1 MKSLTDY
8 LLETKKQYVYRVKIA
23 GELAKEPLAHF
34 KDSLSK
40 FDMTNCS
47 EPKKTPITKNPLGFP
62 DLENQ
67 ELHIFDITLN
77 YPANSGQVIDM
88 ARLCGINPAKMIV
101 VDKEWDESMQAEAE
115 QVEDTTRLDTPE
127 YPKQSKEQKEASDKY
142 SESFKD
148 IVQNSADT
156 SFEVAGGKT
165 PKAKF
170 NTDNEMGKDSP
181 MSKVTRPSIAEILK

>member
-23 GELAKEPLAHF
+23 GDLDADALSNFKE
-34 KDSLSK
+34 SLSK
-40 FDMTNCS
+40 FDMTNCT

-67 ELHIFDITLN
+67 ELYIFDITLN
-77 YPANSGQVIDM
+77 YPANPGQITDM
-88 ARLCGINPAKMIV
+88 ARLCGINPAKIIV
-101 VDKEWDESMQAEAE
+101 VDKEWDESMQTEANN
-115 QVEDTTRLDTPE
+115 VEDTTRLDTPE
-127 YPKQSKEQKEASDKY
+127 YPKPSKEQKEASKKY

-148 IVQNSADT
+148 IVSNSADIN
-156 SFEVAGGKT
+156 FEIAGGKT

-170 NTDNEMGKDSP
+170 NTDDKMGTDSP
-181 MSKVTRPSIAEILK
+181 MSKVERPSTEELLK